1 MDRFHLL
8 NPTAPR
14 EYAPLREL
22 RTTIQQILECKLTD
36 LLCLGRQADPQSTFP
51 LRTDIF
57 LEPSLIPSI
66 SIVLLYPVFNPQ
78 LQHSPLLHLVVI
90 PPLHL

>member
-1 MDRFHLL
+1 MNRFYLL

-14 EYAPLREL
+14 EYVPLREL
-22 RTTIQQILECKLTD
+22 RTTIQQILECKLMV
-36 LLCLGRQADPQSTFP
+36 LFLLGRQADSQSTSP
-51 LRTDIF
+51 LRTDIS

-66 SIVLLYPVFNPQ
+66 SIVLLYPDFNLQ
-78 LQHSPLLHLVVI
+78 LQHSPLLHLAVT